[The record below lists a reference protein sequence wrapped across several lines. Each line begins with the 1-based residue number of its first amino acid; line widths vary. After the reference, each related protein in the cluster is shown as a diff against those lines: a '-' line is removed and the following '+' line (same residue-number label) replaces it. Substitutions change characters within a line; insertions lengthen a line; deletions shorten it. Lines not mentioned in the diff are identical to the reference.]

1 MSFLKK
7 ETSAPAS
14 SSLLSRVQSKVGA
27 TPEPAYKDSECQ
39 VLLEAVATPIGT
51 NMYERT
57 QHKRQLDTISA
68 LKEEAPALL
77 SASNAVIVKEE
88 QGTRMYKQ
96 KKQFE
101 SKVSIESLIDV
112 LEKEH
117 LCLRASFS
125 RPGFNS
131 SNTSFM
137 ISHTNLKNLL
147 TSEANEHSLKT
158 VKLHVAG
165 DEGNAE
171 QFGYMNFIVQPDKS
185 SGEHVAYS
193 LDYHLPA
200 AADDKLFSEH

>member
-7 ETSAPAS
+7 ESDSPSAS
-14 SSLLSRVQSKVGA
+14 NLLSRVQTKVGA
-27 TPEPAYKDSECQ
+27 TPEPAYKDSDCQ

-51 NMYERT
+51 NKYERDG
-57 QHKRQLDTISA
+57 HKRQLNTITA
-68 LKEEAPALL
+68 LKEEAPTLL
-77 SASNAVIVKEE
+77 SSSNAVIVKEE

-96 KKQFE
+96 KTQFQ
-101 SKVSIESLIDV
+101 SKVSIESLMEV
-112 LEKEH
+112 LEKEN
-117 LCLRASFS
+117 LVLRASFS

-131 SNTSFM
+131 QNTSFM
-137 ISHTNLKNLL
+137 ISHTNLKNSL
-147 TSEANEHSLKT
+147 TAESNEHGLKT

-165 DEGNAE
+165 EEDNSK
-171 QFGYMNFIVQPDKS
+171 QFGYMNFIVQPDK